1 MRAREFTKLLREF
14 APPTGSGKNAQ
25 DLMYIINNTIM
36 TPTELEFVAK
46 TLSKI
51 IDTGTPEM
59 EPQPSAPKQASSAPE
74 TTPTNNLSPGVQN
87 QIKPLDSSKNMI
99 GAEPEVPAIQEAKSI
114 GPNQQEILNFLQTA
128 KDDGALAPL
137 VYMLSMKKFK
147 ELTKKIVDLKF
158 KFKTKETLNAIDQKI
173 DILKDSTDVI
183 TMTDFLNACLNGGVV
198 DCDAM
203 ISTPGDYINLPI
215 TDPRFRTIVDH
226 LLQVNLERLGKGE
239 IGLAFAG
246 INALKVSSDI
256 NIGDTAIE
264 VKATSGLSDFF
275 MKGNPGEG
283 GFGNQVKAAKI
294 FIDAVNHA
302 GGKYAAS
309 NKAKANGIAAL
320 GINNHKEINLL
331 FQKMGQNDVIKLLV
345 AVEKQICK
353 LKTEVVDRYIE
364 DITNAVAP
372 NGSVDYKL
380 LGYATAKINFD
391 YYKEM
396 SHHDGVLI
404 LNLNNLQSAYAPDA
418 NTFVSM
424 IASGV
429 IKQQY
434 ALDFRDNGMGGIAY
448 KAT

>member
-1 MRAREFTKLLREF
+1 MRAREFTKLLKEF
-14 APPTGSGKNAQ
+14 APPAGSGKNAQ
-25 DLMYIINNTIM
+25 DLMYIINNTNM
-36 TPTELEFVAK
+36 TPAELEFVAK

-51 IDTGTPEM
+51 IDNDTP
-59 EPQPSAPKQASSAPE
+59 QKQAPAAPE
-74 TTPTNNLSPGVQN
+74 ITPTNNLSPGVQN
-87 QIKPLDSSKNMI
+87 QIKPLDASKNII
-99 GAEPEVPAIQEAKSI
+99 GAEPEVPAIQEAV

-128 KDDGALAPL
+128 KDDAALAPL

-147 ELTKKIVDLKF
+147 ELTKKIVNLKF
-158 KFKTKETLNAIDQKI
+158 KFKTKETLSAIDAKI
-173 DILKDSTDVI
+173 DILKDSTDVA
-183 TMTDFLNACLNGGVV
+183 TMTDFLNGCLAGGVI
-198 DCDAM
+198 DCNTM
-203 ISTPGDYINLPI
+203 IATPGKYIDLPI
-215 TDPRFRTIVDH
+215 TDQRFRTIIDH

-246 INALKVSSDI
+246 INALKVTSDI

-283 GFGNQVKAAKI
+283 GFGNQLKAAKI
-294 FIDAVNHA
+294 FIDAINYV

-309 NKAKANGIAAL
+309 NKSKANGIAAL
-320 GINNHKEINLL
+320 GVNNHKEINLL
-331 FQKMGQNDVIKLLV
+331 FQKMGYDKVKNLLV
-345 AVEKQICK
+345 DVEKQICK
-353 LKTEVVDRYIE
+353 LKPEVVDRYID
-364 DITNAVAP
+364 DITGAIAP
-372 NGSVDYKL
+372 DGSVDYKL

-404 LNLNNLQSAYAPDA
+404 LNLNGLQSAWAPDA
-418 NTFVSM
+418 ETFVSM
-424 IASGV
+424 IESGV

-448 KAT
+448 KAI